1 MQEYKEFR
9 KARVEFFD
17 EEAWE
22 KNYILYNHTNHTYW
36 NKNYLILNIFFN
48 LSKNHLYLLC

>member
-48 LSKNHLYLLC
+48 LFF